1 MIWTTVSSRS
11 CFCWL
16 YRASPS
22 LASKNIINWILVLAV
37 WWCPCVESS
46 RVVGRRCLLWPVH
59 SLDKTLLANIQFS
72 SVQLLSQVRLFATP
86 WTSARQASLSIT
98 NSWSLPK
105 LMTIELV
112 MPSNRL
118 ILCRP
123 LLLQSSIFPSIR
135 SFQIIQLFA
144 SGGQSIGVSA
154 MPILCLLKTKTKTKN
169 YKYSVQ
175 VNLKVYG

>member
-86 WTSARQASLSIT
+86 WIAVRQASLSIT
-98 NSWSLPK
+98 NSQSLSK
-105 LMTIELV
+105 LMFIESV
-112 MPSNRL
+112 MSSSHL
-118 ILCRP
+118 ILCHP
-123 LLLQSSIFPSIR
+123 FSSCLVPSIQVF
-135 SFQIIQLFA
+135 SNESYSYSLNSLFLI
-144 SGGQSIGVSA
+144 SYVLGSIDLWF
-154 MPILCLLKTKTKTKN
+154 LCLF
-169 YKYSVQ
+169 
-175 VNLKVYG
+175 